1 MSSVEVARL
10 WGGLFTASHDATSDP
25 VVFQSRDDPQDLTT
39 TNTYEWKYADF
50 DGHHSVLVELE
61 HEDLSRILETSK
73 PLVGL

>member
-39 TNTYEWKYADF
+39 TNTYDWKCADF
-50 DGHHSVLVELE
+50 EGHAYVLVVL
-61 HEDLSRILETSK
+61 
-73 PLVGL
+73 